1 MGRGYRGGVDEP
13 EVAPGMP
20 DGPVDPGLLHIPPD
34 DIGGM
39 AHSRS
44 HRHRDV
50 QGGVARASVF
60 GVSDGLVSNVSL
72 ILGVAGANVDAS
84 FVRLAGIAGLIAGA
98 VSMAAGEYVSMRAQ
112 QELFERELEL
122 ERLEIKR
129 NPEIE
134 RAELIQLYR
143 DRGLS
148 DDIAVE
154 VATQLMATPEQA
166 LEVHAREEL
175 GVAPDALGSPVGAA
189 TGSFFSFCAGAL
201 VPLMPWF
208 FASGNTAVVA
218 SLVLS
223 MLAAAAVGIALAT
236 FTGRS
241 MVKSAARQ
249 VGIATVAA
257 AVTYAVGSIVG
268 VQTG

>member
-1 MGRGYRGGVDEP
+1 MDKP
-13 EVAPGMP
+13 EVASSDMKR
-20 DGPVDPGLLHIPPD
+20 PVDSGLLHIPANKA
-34 DIGGM
+34 GGV
-39 AHSRS
+39 SLTRS

-60 GVSDGLVSNVSL
+60 GVSDGLVSNASL

-122 ERLEIKR
+122 ERLEIEH
-129 NPEIE
+129 NPETE
-134 RAELIQLYR
+134 LAELVQLYR
-143 DRGLS
+143 NRGLS
-148 DDIAVE
+148 ESTAVE
-154 VATQLMATPEQA
+154 VATQLMSSPEQA

-175 GVAPDALGSPVGAA
+175 GVAPDALGSPVGASV
-189 TGSFFSFCAGAL
+189 GSFLSFCVGAL
-201 VPLMPWF
+201 VPLLPWF
-208 FASGNTAVVA
+208 FTGGTTAVVV
-218 SLVLS
+218 SLLLS
-223 MLAAAAVGIALAT
+223 MVAAGAVGVALAS

-241 MVKSAARQ
+241 MWKSAGRQ
-249 VGIATVAA
+249 ILIATVAA

>member
-1 MGRGYRGGVDEP
+1 MDEP
-13 EVAPGMP
+13 EVASS
-20 DGPVDPGLLHIPPD
+20 DVKRPVDSGLLHIPANKA
-34 DIGGM
+34 GGM
-39 AHSRS
+39 SHTRS

-60 GVSDGLVSNVSL
+60 GVSDGLVSNASL

-122 ERLEIKR
+122 ERLEIEH
-129 NPEIE
+129 NPETE
-134 RAELIQLYR
+134 LAELVQLYR

-148 DDIAVE
+148 ESTAVE
-154 VATQLMATPEQA
+154 VATQLMSSPEQA

-175 GVAPDALGSPVGAA
+175 GVAPDALGSPVGASV
-189 TGSFFSFCAGAL
+189 GSFLSFCVGAL
-201 VPLMPWF
+201 VPLLPWF
-208 FASGNTAVVA
+208 FTDGTTAVVV
-218 SLVLS
+218 SLLLS
-223 MLAAAAVGIALAT
+223 MVAAGAVGVALAS

-241 MVKSAARQ
+241 MWKSAGRQ
-249 VGIATVAA
+249 MLIATVAA